1 MDYLVATFV
10 IEGNHDLLQTARDL
24 LADAAGDAGFES
36 FEDTPNGLRAYVQE
50 GLLNKSVLDDSLSD
64 FLLPDVHISYTLSKA
79 ENKDWN
85 ETWEQAGFDP
95 IDVCHKVLIVDANR
109 SELLSSGVHG
119 DSELTDG
126 KEGEAGNVSAEG
138 TAYDVVVRIAARQ
151 AFGTGTHQTTQM
163 IVSELLGMDL
173 KGKRVL
179 DCGCGTGILSIVACK
194 LGAAEACDYDID
206 QWSVDNTRDNAKL
219 NQVDNLRALLG
230 DASVLQRIE
239 GQFDV
244 VLANINRNILLH
256 DMPAFRTKMKKGA
269 LLVLSGFY
277 VADLPLL
284 EDEAATLGF
293 HLDHQ
298 QHKDDWC
305 CAVFK
310 ANA

>member
-1 MDYLVATFV
+1 
-10 IEGNHDLLQTARDL
+10 
-24 LADAAGDAGFES
+24 
-36 FEDTPNGLRAYVQE
+36 VQE

-85 ETWEQAGFDP
+85 ETWEQEGFDP
-95 IDVCHKVLIVDANR
+95 IDVCHKVLIVDANQ
-109 SELLSSGVHG
+109 SEFLSSEAHG
-119 DSELTDG
+119 DSEFKDG

-163 IVSELLGMDL
+163 IVSEMLGMDL

-194 LGAAEACDYDID
+194 LWAAEACGYDID

-219 NQVDNLRALLG
+219 NQVDNLLALLG

-284 EDEAATLGF
+284 EDEAATLGL